1 MMGRAGVGEEGI
13 IPRLCKDLFDK
24 ISLDD
29 DPDVQY
35 SVEVI
40 KICFFNLYIVHEKI
54 VIVMMMQTI
63 CNISMNLFIY
73 KA

>member
-24 ISLDD
+24 IGIDD

-40 KICFFNLYIVHEKI
+40 KICLHISTYISREDSH
-54 VIVMMMQTI
+54 
-63 CNISMNLFIY
+63 CHLDSLLFVLH
-73 KA
+73 

>member
-1 MMGRAGVGEEGI
+1 MMGRAGVVEEGI

-29 DPDVQY
+29 DPDVKY

-54 VIVMMMQTI
+54 VIVMMTHDY
-63 CNISMNLFIY
+63 L
-73 KA
+73 